1 MTAAELKLDGCTPE
15 PLMNYLKALGILRLL
30 SEDAEHGDSSARGA
44 WRDGVFVLQ
53 TRLGKDDLAKFFLN
67 HYRPTPILA
76 PWNGGSGFYK
86 KWDVAS
92 GSFKNRD
99 AVESVERI
107 AKSSHSRFANYRQ
120 QIQATKQALGE
131 LARPVDMA
139 AEIRGLSNDERKKL
153 LDSMLLFDVSGQV
166 MNLGKAEKDDFL
178 ATVRSSVVG
187 EETLLWL
194 DAALVLL
201 TGQKKNR
208 TEAPVL
214 GSGGNVGNSDFS
226 AMFVQAVADILPLQE
241 DAEVP
246 PTSIAMLRAALF
258 SEPAANLPKFSI
270 GQFDPG
276 MAGGANST
284 HGTEGPPLNNPWNYV
299 LMLEG
304 CLVMGGAISRRMGAG
319 RGSGVF
325 PFVVRSSSVGYGSAG
340 VDTTRGEVWLPLWPQ
355 LTSLAEVRSLLSEG
369 RAEIGGRRAT
379 TGVGFARAV
388 ASLGVDRGIESFVRY
403 EFQKRFG
410 DQYLATPLG
419 RFHVRAQ
426 PDAVLLREAD
436 AWLQRFRN
444 ACPSKSK
451 KKSKKGDKKLPAR
464 FSAVLQRIDATMLDF
479 CRYGGPASFADILC
493 SLGEAERELALSAG
507 RSGDTEAKKLSPL
520 AGLSPNWLKAA
531 ADHSIEFELA
541 LALAGLH
548 DRSRKIGALRTNL
561 EAVTFDKNRWTWAD
575 RDRRVVWNK
584 ADLSANL
591 VAVLDRRLMDGSRA
605 GCEDLP
611 IAPRRVASLVAIS
624 SFLSGEVDDRRI
636 EELLWGL
643 TAVNHQ
649 QRYPELPLVTFSAP
663 PVPRA
668 YALLKLLF
676 LHRPIRMRVNEYGE
690 TMAEFTRHGEQG
702 LHILPET
709 EVLTLL
715 CANRWQE
722 ACGLAMRRLRAS
734 GLVPLPHRR
743 SGGPIRDNVWKD
755 EGDLDG
761 CRLAAALLFPIGP
774 NTLTQ
779 LVRLVT
785 RPSSEMTT
793 STL

>member
-30 SEDAEHGDSSARGA
+30 SEDAEHGDATARGA

-53 TRLGKDDLAKFFLN
+53 TRLGKDDLAQFFLN

-76 PWNGGSGFYK
+76 PWNGGCGFYK
-86 KWDVAS
+86 KWDAKS

-139 AEIRGLSNDERKKL
+139 AEIRGLSKDEREKL
-153 LDSMLLFDVSGQV
+153 LNSMLLFEVSGQV

-226 AMFVQAVADILPLQE
+226 AMFVQAVADILPLQQ

-246 PTSIAMLRAALF
+246 PRSAAMLRAALY

-340 VDTTRGEVWLPLWPQ
+340 TDKTRGEVWLPLWSR

-369 RAEIGGRRAT
+369 RAEIGSRRAT

-388 ASLGVDRGIESFVRY
+388 ASLGVDRGIESFIRY
-403 EFQKRFG
+403 EFQERLG
-410 DQYLATPLG
+410 QSYLATPLG
-419 RFHVRAQ
+419 RFQVRGQ
-426 PDAVLLREAD
+426 TDAVLLREAD
-436 AWLQRFRN
+436 AWLDRFRSLSQADN
-444 ACPSKSK
+444 APPRLAKATRGIDRAVFDYCHYGSA
-451 KKSKKGDKKLPAR
+451 AR
-464 FSAVLQRIDATMLDF
+464 FVEIVMAFGQ
-479 CRYGGPASFADILC
+479 
-493 SLGEAERELALSAG
+493 AERELALSAG
-507 RSGDTEAKKLSPL
+507 RAGDSDAKKLSPL
-520 AGLSPNWLKAA
+520 AGLSPSWLKAA

-541 LALAGLH
+541 LALAGVH

-561 EAVTFDKNRWTWAD
+561 EAVAFDKNRWTWAD

-584 ADLSANL
+584 ADLCANM
-591 VAVLDRRLMDGSRA
+591 VAVLDRRVMDGSRA

-611 IAPRRVASLVAIS
+611 IAPRRAAPLVAIS

-643 TAVNHQ
+643 TTINHQ
-649 QRYPELPLVTFSAP
+649 QRYPELPRVTFSMP

-676 LHRPIRMRVNEYGE
+676 LHRPIRLRTNDHGDAVVDF
-690 TMAEFTRHGEQG
+690 ACHGEQG
-702 LHILPET
+702 LHILPEP

-715 CANRWQE
+715 CTNRWQE

-743 SGGPIRDNVWKD
+743 SGGPNRDAVWKD

-761 CRLAAALLFPIGP
+761 RRLAAALLFPIGP

-793 STL
+793 SNL